1 MNKMALYFCTLCL
14 LLTTLSS
21 VAEERINMEGIS
33 IIGNKELPN
42 ILYIVPWKPANLP
55 EMVELPLSTL
65 INDALEPIDRKM
77 LLRQRYY
84 RQVLNK
90 KNTDINSS
98 NKTSCS
104 L

>member
-1 MNKMALYFCTLCL
+1 MKQLSQYICTLCL
-14 LLTTLSS
+14 IFTTLLA

-65 INDALEPIDRKM
+65 INDALEPIDRKA
-77 LLRQRYY
+77 LLRQQYY
-84 RQVLNK
+84 QQVLNK
-90 KNTDINSS
+90 KNTTANSRK
-98 NKTSCS
+98 NIQ
-104 L
+104 